1 MGAGG
6 MSERH
11 IDAEGE
17 RRLGEAG
24 FVPVESHIGKRRWRD
39 PENGRVMPG
48 GAALDKVE
56 RTEEQ
61 ELEEAGWER
70 VEAQGRISWRR
81 PDTGHL
87 YPRGPAYD
95 VHKRGGQS
103 EGRIITTAEQ
113 FQTCGISIYHGP
125 HEPY

>member
-1 MGAGG
+1 

-11 IDAEGE
+11 IDVEDE
-17 RRLGEAG
+17 RRLKEAD
-24 FVPVESHIGKRRWRD
+24 FAPVESHLGKRRWRD
-39 PENGRVMPG
+39 PETGRVIPG

-56 RTEEQ
+56 RREEQ

-81 PDTGHL
+81 PDTGYL

-95 VHKRGGQS
+95 VHKG
-103 EGRIITTAEQ
+103 EGAE
-113 FQTCGISIYHGP
+113 
-125 HEPY
+125 

>member
-1 MGAGG
+1 MGKACG

-17 RRLGEAG
+17 RRLEEAG

-39 PENGRVMPG
+39 PETGRVIPS

-56 RTEEQ
+56 RREEQ
-61 ELEEAGWER
+61 ELEEAGWEQ
-70 VEAQGRISWRR
+70 VEVQGRPYWCR

-87 YPRGPAYD
+87 YPRGAAYD
-95 VHKRGGQS
+95 VHKRRDQG
-103 EGRIITTAEQ
+103 
-113 FQTCGISIYHGP
+113 
-125 HEPY
+125 

>member
-1 MGAGG
+1 V
-6 MSERH
+6 SERH

-17 RRLGEAG
+17 RRLTEAG

-39 PENGRVMPG
+39 PEDERVMPAG
-48 GAALDKVE
+48 VALDKVE

-81 PDTGHL
+81 PDTGYL

-95 VHKRGGQS
+95 VHKRGNQ
-103 EGRIITTAEQ
+103 R
-113 FQTCGISIYHGP
+113 
-125 HEPY
+125 

>member
-1 MGAGG
+1 

-11 IDAEGE
+11 IDPEGE
-17 RRLGEAG
+17 RRLTEAG

-39 PENGRVMPG
+39 PEDGRVMPG

-95 VHKRGGQS
+95 VHKRGDQ
-103 EGRIITTAEQ
+103 R
-113 FQTCGISIYHGP
+113 
-125 HEPY
+125 

>member
-1 MGAGG
+1 

-17 RRLGEAG
+17 RRLTEAG
-24 FVPVESHIGKRRWRD
+24 FVPVKSHTGKRLWRD
-39 PENGRVMPG
+39 PEDGRVMPG

-87 YPRGPAYD
+87 YSRGAAYD
-95 VHKRGGQS
+95 VHKRGGQ
-103 EGRIITTAEQ
+103 R
-113 FQTCGISIYHGP
+113 
-125 HEPY
+125 

>member
-1 MGAGG
+1 

-17 RRLGEAG
+17 RRLKEAG
-24 FVPVESHIGKRRWRD
+24 FLPEDSHLGKRRWMD
-39 PENGRVMPG
+39 PETGRVIPG

-56 RTEEQ
+56 RREEQ

-70 VEAQGRISWRR
+70 VEGQGRMVSWRR

-95 VHKRGGQS
+95 VHKREGG
-103 EGRIITTAEQ
+103 AE
-113 FQTCGISIYHGP
+113 
-125 HEPY
+125 